1 MTILT
6 RYIAATYLRI
16 FGLCLASFIAIY
28 LVIDFLEKI
37 GRFLR
42 YQPNWVDIIQFF
54 LFKIPE
60 IITQVI
66 PLAVLMATLLTLG
79 MLSRNSEI
87 IAMRSCG
94 VSLGKISA
102 PILAIACTASFFVI
116 VTNELVL
123 PETYSQMRHIEQVL
137 IRKKS
142 SNTFFRQNNIWH
154 KDNNA
159 ILMARVFDPAHQT
172 LKGITLWNFSKGM
185 TPVRRI
191 DAEQGSWDGR
201 QWTLWKVVV
210 RDIQREGVA
219 TTSQAD
225 SMPVNLNLQVEDL
238 KVVDK
243 YADNMG
249 FLKLREYIRKLEKG
263 GYETTRYEA
272 QMHAKISLPFASLIM
287 AFLGIPFALR
297 SGRSSGI
304 ALGIAVSIG
313 IGFAYFIINAILI
326 SFGQTGVLPPVV
338 SAWAANVIAALSGIW
353 LAMTLNR

>member
-6 RYIAATYLRI
+6 RYIAAAYLRV

-42 YQPNWVDIIQFF
+42 FEPQWIHIAQFF

-60 IITQVI
+60 IVTQVV

-87 IAMRSCG
+87 VAMRSCG
-94 VSLGKISA
+94 ISLGRISI
-102 PILAIACTASFFVI
+102 PILAIACAASIFVI
-116 VTNELVL
+116 VSNELIL
-123 PETYSQMRHIEQVL
+123 PETYQQMRHIEQVL
-137 IRKKS
+137 IKKKS

-154 KDNNA
+154 KDSNA
-159 ILMARVFDPAHQT
+159 ILMAQVFDPTHQT
-172 LKGITLWNFSKGM
+172 LRGVTLWNFSGEM
-185 TPVRRI
+185 SPSRRI
-191 DAEQGSWDGR
+191 DAEQGSWDGQ

-210 RDIQREGVA
+210 RDFQSGGVA
-219 TTSQAD
+219 VTSQVA
-225 SMPVNLNLQVEDL
+225 SMPINLNLQIEDL

-249 FLKLREYIRKLEKG
+249 FLKLREYIRKLKKG

-297 SGRSSGI
+297 GGRSSGI
-304 ALGIAVSIG
+304 ALGIGASIG
-313 IGFAYFIINAILI
+313 IGFAYFITNAILV
-326 SFGQTGVLPPVV
+326 SFGQTGVLLPLV
-338 SAWAANVIAALSGIW
+338 SAWAANIIFALSGIW